1 MYSLDFGS
9 QIDLHDGRKRP
20 IDCMGQILMI
30 QTSTVN
36 YIICYTMYSLVFCS
50 HQAIH
55 CIELISYTNDMFV
68 IVHIIAYIV

>member
-36 YIICYTMYSLVFCS
+36 Y
-50 HQAIH
+50 
-55 CIELISYTNDMFV
+55 ELYNV
-68 IVHIIAYIV
+68 